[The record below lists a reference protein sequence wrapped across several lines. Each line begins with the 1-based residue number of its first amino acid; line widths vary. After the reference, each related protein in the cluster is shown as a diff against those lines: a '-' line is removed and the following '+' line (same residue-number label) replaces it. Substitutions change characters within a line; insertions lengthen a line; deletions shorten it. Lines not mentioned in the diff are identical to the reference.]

1 MVTVLVT
8 LVLVTL
14 RRCSCLQECE
24 GWGGGGGGGVTP
36 ESFITDLSE
45 RRKSNL
51 AHRGSLGIL
60 LFSKD

>member
-1 MVTVLVT
+1 M
-8 LVLVTL
+8 
-14 RRCSCLQECE
+14 
-24 GWGGGGGGGVTP
+24 GWGGGGGGVTP